1 MAQSA
6 APEFGSTHAMA
17 RRDRNKRNNK
27 GKGRADSSGAR
38 DDDPRAPEWA
48 APLRSRRFKAVGL
61 RPLEDDEIAARL
73 RGFDP
78 ELVFP
83 HLPPAKR
90 ALAGE
95 LVRGARPIA
104 VGPRQVIPDGR
115 PTQPTLWAGLQPGVL
130 FLALA
135 DDHEPQLWIPIEATP
150 EAIAEKLEQYRPG
163 RERSEPTKRLRL
175 LLGLADDLAPIEDHY
190 VGSPYTPT
198 YPLLQGTL
206 AGNPQ
211 RANGQLTSVFLGGF
225 SGAVLTLD
233 WVAVD
238 LVRGCGPLVGTLTYA
253 PRDDAAVVRAFN
265 KHHRCGLPEDLP
277 VDALGMIEMF
287 PWHLSAADMKAQL
300 ETIDDDDLSMA
311 VVTLFTLAA
320 FDFDARAEL
329 LSAFVSHRKPVV
341 VTALA
346 HVAGMIE
353 IPGLGERILAT
364 ASSPARRAELEAALA
379 GGEDEPGG
387 DAGEDPDEDA

>member
-1 MAQSA
+1 
-6 APEFGSTHAMA
+6 MA
-17 RRDRNKRNNK
+17 RRDRPKRNNK
-27 GKGRADSSGAR
+27 SNSRATPDDERAR
-38 DDDPRAPEWA
+38 EVEARPPEWT
-48 APLRSRRFKAVGL
+48 APLRSRRFSAVGL
-61 RPLEDDEIAARL
+61 RPLEDEEIAARL
-73 RGFDP
+73 RGFNPD
-78 ELVFP
+78 LVFP

-95 LVRGARPIA
+95 LVRGAWPIA
-104 VGPRQVIPDGR
+104 VGPTRVISDGR
-115 PTQPTLWAGLQPGVL
+115 PTRPTLWAGQRPGVL
-130 FLALA
+130 LLALA
-135 DDHEPQLWIPIEATP
+135 DDHEPQLWIPIEGTP
-150 EAIAEKLEQYRPG
+150 EAIAKKLEQYRPG
-163 RERSEPTKRLRL
+163 RARTEPTTRLRL

-206 AGNPQ
+206 KGNPQ
-211 RANGQLTSVFLGGF
+211 RANGQLTSAFLGGF

-238 LVRGCGPLVGTLTYA
+238 LVRGCGPLVGTITYA
-253 PRDDAAVVRAFN
+253 PRDDGAVVRAFN

-329 LSAFVSHRKPVV
+329 LRAFVSHRKPVV

-353 IPGLGERILAT
+353 VPGLAERVLAT
-364 ASSPARRAELEAALA
+364 AESPARRAELEAALA
-379 GGEDEPGG
+379 GDRDESGDEPA
-387 DAGEDPDEDA
+387 DAPG